1 LLVLG
6 SLNPFLKLSVS
17 FIKISILT
25 SLTTSKM
32 PAVDIASVPAVS
44 SKETAESVALLE
56 TALKNLNLASSE
68 DEANAAATSLTQMLS
83 GPIPEQVLPLK

>member
-1 LLVLG
+1 
-6 SLNPFLKLSVS
+6 
-17 FIKISILT
+17 
-25 SLTTSKM
+25 M

>member
-1 LLVLG
+1 
-6 SLNPFLKLSVS
+6 
-17 FIKISILT
+17 
-25 SLTTSKM
+25 M

-68 DEANAAATSLTQMLS
+68 DEANAATTSLTQMLS